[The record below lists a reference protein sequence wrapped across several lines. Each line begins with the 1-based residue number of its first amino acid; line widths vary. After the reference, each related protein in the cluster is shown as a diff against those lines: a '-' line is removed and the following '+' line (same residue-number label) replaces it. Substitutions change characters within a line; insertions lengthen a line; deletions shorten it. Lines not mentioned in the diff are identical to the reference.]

1 MYQVLKNIGSELQ
14 TLNETE
20 FMWLLLFAH
29 WTLTKRDWIPWNSR
43 ALRNYTTNSHP
54 KLDIPQSLI
63 LDVLTLIWNTK
74 PNDPTESA
82 LIPTRNN
89 LIIASGKL
97 SPNGWA
103 LFTKL
108 FTLLRKE
115 LSHD

>member
-1 MYQVLKNIGSELQ
+1 MYQALKNIGSELQ
-14 TLNETE
+14 TLDETE
-20 FMWLLLFAH
+20 FMWLLLLTH
-29 WTLTKRDWIPWNSR
+29 WTLTKRDWIPWYSE

-89 LIIASGKL
+89 LIITSGKL